1 MSALHQALYYRLR
14 FNLGQYTTAAS
25 LEPTNPAFTPL
36 GFSLTVPETPAATQT
51 LWQSTDL
58 DFWTP
63 VPGVTSSRSAGQL
76 TFLAPPSSSLRVFY
90 SILTEAP

>member
-1 MSALHQALYYRLR
+1 M
-14 FNLGQYTTAAS
+14 
-25 LEPTNPAFTPL
+25 
-36 GFSLTVPETPAATQT
+36 PENPAATQT

-63 VPGVTSSRSAGQL
+63 VPNTPPSRNAGQL
-76 TFLAPPSSSLRVFY
+76 TFLVPPSSSLRVFY

>member
-1 MSALHQALYYRLR
+1 M
-14 FNLGQYTTAAS
+14 
-25 LEPTNPAFTPL
+25 
-36 GFSLTVPETPAATQT
+36 PENPAATQT

-63 VPGVTSSRSAGQL
+63 VLDAIPSRNAGQL
-76 TFLAPPSSSLRVFY
+76 TFLVPPSSSLRVFY